1 MKICAY
7 FTCGFPDIESSFLI
21 MKEILEFADMLEIGI
36 PFSDPI
42 ADGPTIQFSS
52 AKALERGFKVSQAF
66 EIAQKLKTLF
76 PQKEILFMT
85 YYNIVMRKGEE
96 EFIKRA
102 KDTGAYGI
110 VIPDLIPE
118 EGERIFE
125 LMEKYGLKTINFVA
139 PTTKDERIKKI
150 AKKTTGF
157 IYYISV
163 TGTTGEREKLPDD
176 IVENIKKV
184 KRISQKDMFVGFGIS
199 KREHV
204 ISLQNYVDGVII
216 GSAIIRKVI
225 ESKSIDEAIKKIRE
239 FLNYISPGQR

>member
-7 FTCGFPDIESSFLI
+7 FTCGFPDIESSFVI
-21 MKEILEFADMLEIGI
+21 MKEILEVVDMLEIGI

-52 AKALERGFKVSQAF
+52 AKALESGFRVSQAF
-66 EIAQKLKTLF
+66 EVADKLKSIF
-76 PQKEILFMT
+76 PKKEILLMT
-85 YYNIVMRKGEE
+85 YYNIIMRKGEE

-102 KDTGAYGI
+102 KDSGVYGI
-110 VIPDLIPE
+110 VVPDLIPE

-125 LMEKYGLKTINFVA
+125 IMEKYGLKTVNFVA
-139 PTTKDERIKKI
+139 PTTEEIRIKKI
-150 AKKTTGF
+150 AEKTTGF

-176 IVENIKKV
+176 IIENIKKV
-184 KRISQKDMFVGFGIS
+184 KKISKKDVFVGFGIS

-204 ISLQNYVDGVII
+204 VSLKDYIDGVIV

-225 ESKSIDEAIKKIRE
+225 ESQSVDEAVKKIRE
-239 FLNYISPGQR
+239 FLNYISPGQI

>member
-1 MKICAY
+1 
-7 FTCGFPDIESSFLI
+7 
-21 MKEILEFADMLEIGI
+21 
-36 PFSDPI
+36 
-42 ADGPTIQFSS
+42 
-52 AKALERGFKVSQAF
+52 
-66 EIAQKLKTLF
+66 
-76 PQKEILFMT
+76 
-85 YYNIVMRKGEE
+85 
-96 EFIKRA
+96 
-102 KDTGAYGI
+102 
-110 VIPDLIPE
+110 
-118 EGERIFE
+118 
-125 LMEKYGLKTINFVA
+125 LKTINFVA

-239 FLNYISPGQR
+239 FLNYIFPGQR